1 MKKPFAL
8 FIAFVIMFASMNTN
22 AQQVIASAGGYFEN
36 DNVSLSWTVGEP
48 VTETFIGAEMILT
61 QGFQQ
66 PYNFYITQLLSIPA
80 GWSGV
85 SLYVDPVNKGVES
98 IFAPYEDDFIILAS
112 MTQFYYPTGNVN
124 TIGNWNIE
132 TGYQIKASNDF
143 DISMTGTKLSDPTLD
158 LQMGWNLMPV
168 LVSCGTPVSDLFSG
182 VNGLE
187 IAKEVAGVGVY
198 WPEYGISTLSDV
210 APGKAYWVAMNNSAT
225 ITYPSCTKGRIIPQH
240 PTQPTNKS
248 PWNDLHFTALSHPI
262 AFPAGVLVNS
272 GIEPGDIIGVFTP
285 EGLCA
290 GQTEITDIGA
300 GTAVMAFS
308 NDETTV
314 EKDGFAVGEM
324 FLFKLYSYLLD
335 EEFELIVDFDQS
347 LPNTNQFEIQGLS
360 AVNAVTL
367 LPTSVNNQEKVVS
380 GVYPNPSD
388 GHFNLAMSHWPGN
401 LFIELLDSKG
411 SILDSFTPGKKL
423 NGSSYEF
430 NLQNLHSGVFF
441 LKLSDQNTIE
451 IKKVVI
457 H

>member
-1 MKKPFAL
+1 MKKPIAC
-8 FIAFVIMFASMNTN
+8 FISLILLMLTVNVN

-36 DNVSLSWTVGEP
+36 DNISLSWTVGEP
-48 VTETFIGAEMILT
+48 VTETFAGVDLILT

-66 PYNFYITQLLSIPA
+66 PYNFYITQLLNIPA

-85 SLYVDPVNKGVES
+85 SLYVDPVNKGVEG
-98 IFAPYEDDFIILAS
+98 IFAPYENDFIILAS
-112 MTQFYYPTGNVN
+112 MTQYYYPTGNVN
-124 TIGNWNIE
+124 NIGNWNTE
-132 TGYQIKASNDF
+132 TGYQIKALNEF
-143 DISMTGTKLSDPTLD
+143 AFSMTGTKISDPTLD

-210 APGKAYWVAMNNSAT
+210 APGKAYWVAMNNSAI

-240 PTQPTNKS
+240 PTQPENRS

-262 AFPAGVLVNS
+262 AFPAGVLLNT

-290 GQTEITDIGA
+290 GQTEITDTGA
-300 GTAVMAFS
+300 GTAVMAFA
-308 NDETTV
+308 NDETTM

-324 FLFKLYSYLLD
+324 FLFKLYSYQLN
-335 EEFELIVDFDQS
+335 EEFELFVQYNQT

-360 AVNAVTL
+360 AVTAVTL
-367 LPTSVNNQEKVVS
+367 LPTSVSNQENIVS
-380 GVYPNPSD
+380 AVYPNPSD
-388 GHFNLAMSHWPGN
+388 GNFNLAMSRWPEK
-401 LFIELLDSKG
+401 LQIQLLDSKG
-411 SILDSFTPGKKL
+411 SILGTYTPGTKL
-423 NGSSYEF
+423 NGASFVF
-430 NLQNLHSGVFF
+430 NLGNLPNGVYF
-441 LKLSDQNTIE
+441 LKLSDENTIE